1 MTIELINL
9 RNSILEKRYED
20 ALVIVD
26 ELEGMSKQA
35 IRRNIQSF
43 LLRLLIH
50 LIKNQVEQRLTNSW
64 AASIRD
70 SIRQI
75 KKLNLQDN
83 KTAYYVKSDEWQT
96 LLDEEFDEAIYQA
109 SLEVMNG
116 EYQDFELAELVNKN
130 QVRIAA
136 NKLLNLTYS
145 YSVTELFSAVDE
157 SLAELPGGEE
167 WTTGRSKKK

>member
-1 MTIELINL
+1 LKTAIVAINQL
-9 RNSILEKRYED
+9 PTTPETLWVRILGKG
-20 ALVIVD
+20 ATQ
-26 ELEGMSKQA
+26 KQA
-35 IRRNIQSF
+35 I
-43 LLRLLIH
+43 
-50 LIKNQVEQRLTNSW
+50 
-64 AASIRD
+64 
-70 SIRQI
+70 
-75 KKLNLQDN
+75 N

-96 LLDEEFDEAIYQA
+96 LVDEEIDEAIYQA

-136 NKLLNLTYS
+136 YKLLNLTYS

>member
-1 MTIELINL
+1 MTQELINL
-9 RNSILEKRYED
+9 RTSILEGRYQD

-35 IRRNIQSF
+35 ILRNIQSF

-83 KTAYYVKSDEWQT
+83 KTAYYVKSDEWQP
-96 LLDEEFDEAIYQA
+96 LLEEELDEAIYQA
-109 SLEVMNG
+109 SLEVMDG
-116 EYQDFELAELVNKN
+116 EYEDLELADLVNKDR
-130 QVRIAA
+130 VIIDAH
-136 NKLLNLTYS
+136 KLLNLTYL
-145 YSVTELFSAVDE
+145 YSVKELFSAVNK
-157 SLAELPGGEE
+157 SLAELPGGKE
-167 WTTGRSKKK
+167 WETSRSNKK